1 MEINPTQ
8 QPAVAATRPARRVA
22 PRLLLATLVA
32 LPLTLAA
39 CSTQTEAPPAPLPM
53 PSVNTTAPA
62 SGQPSD
68 QSTQATPVPSTG
80 AASETPLLPE
90 QIQAPVPSDVAL
102 ENSADGAEA
111 YAYFLFQAWWYLIN
125 THDLDWWDTNI
136 PDCDW
141 KHQIYSIAA
150 EKERRGLRNE
160 TAEITP
166 YTTSRKVNP
175 ENSSEFAITLRAN
188 VGDIYEISKGG
199 TREISTKAT
208 TFELTARLEY
218 RDSGW
223 KIVGAVNS
231 TVGDEQ

>member
-8 QPAVAATRPARRVA
+8 QPAVAATRPARRAA

-62 SGQPSD
+62 SSQPSD

-80 AASETPLLPE
+80 AASETPLVPE
-90 QIQAPVPSDVAL
+90 QIQAPVPSDVAF

-141 KHQIYSIAA
+141 KTTMKEIAQA
-150 EKERRGLRNE
+150 AISEGSVDNVSVFYPTTHERVRNRDDHNE
-160 TAEITP
+160 H
-166 YTTSRKVNP
+166 R
-175 ENSSEFAITLRAN
+175 ITLRAE
-188 VGDIYEISKGG
+188 VGPIERVTHNGS
-199 TREISTKAT
+199 
-208 TFELTARLEY
+208 
-218 RDSGW
+218 
-223 KIVGAVNS
+223 S
-231 TVGDEQ
+231 TVVDQPAKRELVFRGVHTGDGWQISGVVVRTVSEP

>member
-8 QPAVAATRPARRVA
+8 QPAVAATGPARRVA

-32 LPLTLAA
+32 LPLPLAA

-90 QIQAPVPSDVAL
+90 QIQAPVPSDVAF

-125 THDLDWWDTNI
+125 THDIEWWDTNI

-141 KHQIYSIAA
+141 KTQM
-150 EKERRGLRNE
+150 RE
-160 TAEITP
+160 TAVRDIAEGVSAQTAESTP
-166 YTTSRKVNP
+166 YTVSRKINP
-175 ENSSEFAITLRAN
+175 ENADEFAITLHAEMGEIYSITAD
-188 VGDIYEISKGG
+188 GDKTVVSKAAMNKMVAVLRHTRTSWEILAVDNDEVVESK
-199 TREISTKAT
+199 
-208 TFELTARLEY
+208 
-218 RDSGW
+218 
-223 KIVGAVNS
+223 
-231 TVGDEQ
+231 

>member
-8 QPAVAATRPARRVA
+8 QPAVAATRPARRAA

-62 SGQPSD
+62 SSQPSD
-68 QSTQATPVPSTG
+68 QSTQATPVPSG
-80 AASETPLLPE
+80 PSQTPLLPE